1 MSPSWLRGAQRMA
14 DEQLRVLMTNDD
26 GVHAP
31 ALDLLAA
38 ALVGR
43 GFDVRIVAPTH
54 EYTGCGAS
62 IGHMSEGAFVA
73 TNAVR
78 LERSG
83 VTAISVAGPPALAVM
98 VGCSGEFGPVPD
110 VVVSGINN
118 GLNTGRVILHSGTLG
133 GALTAGA
140 AGVHAMAVSTARD
153 AQHGFATG
161 VEFVARVIQPFVEH
175 EPPGTVVNVN
185 VPDLPIDRVAGVSA
199 TSLAEQSAVSLAI
212 SRSVDGVILRRTT
225 LDRPAECRD
234 SDVAALQAGQ
244 VSVTRV
250 HPGVCGLPPGKAES
264 WMS

>member
-1 MSPSWLRGAQRMA
+1 MA
-14 DEQLRVLMTNDD
+14 DAQLRVLMTNDD

-31 ALDLLAA
+31 ALDQLAA

-54 EYTGCGAS
+54 EFTGCGAS

-73 TNAVR
+73 TDSVR

-140 AGVHAMAVSTARD
+140 AGVRAMAVSTARD
-153 AQHGFATG
+153 AEHGFATG
-161 VEFVARVIQPFVEH
+161 SEFIARVLQSFADE
-175 EPPGTVVNVN
+175 EPPGTVVNIN
-185 VPDLPIDRVAGVSA
+185 VPDLPSDRLVGVSA
-199 TSLAEQSAVSLAI
+199 TSLAAQSAVSLAI
-212 SRSVDGVILRRTT
+212 ARSAEGVTLRRTT

-234 SDVAALQAGQ
+234 SDVAALEAGHI
-244 VSVTRV
+244 SVTRV